1 MLSFLLR
8 CAAFLE
14 LAAVVAF
21 FQVTSL
27 LEDDD
32 EGWVSL
38 NTPTIYKQTQSFL
51 MVYGIFANKKKSPK
65 SRKAE
70 RYVPNIPKSC
80 QRFCR
85 QGTVLSCLHQEF
97 SLVSVRN

>member
-21 FQVTSL
+21 FEVTSL

-51 MVYGIFANKKKSPK
+51 MVYGIFANKKKAQKVEKRKDMSQTFQSPV
-65 SRKAE
+65 SISVVRE
-70 RYVPNIPKSC
+70 LFLIVFTRNS
-80 QRFCR
+80 
-85 QGTVLSCLHQEF
+85 HW
-97 SLVSVRN
+97 LV